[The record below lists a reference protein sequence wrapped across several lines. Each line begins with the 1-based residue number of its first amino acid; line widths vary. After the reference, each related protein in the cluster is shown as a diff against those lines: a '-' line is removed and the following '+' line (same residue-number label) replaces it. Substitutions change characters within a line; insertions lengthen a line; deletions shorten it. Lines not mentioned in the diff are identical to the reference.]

1 MTFAEKPNVI
11 RGIIGQM
18 ITDKFGIVTAS
29 KLELLAIYIFD
40 NDLFRLM
47 PFGKWVYWLETQ
59 GVKVT

>member
-1 MTFAEKPNVI
+1 
-11 RGIIGQM
+11 M
-18 ITDKFGIVTAS
+18 ITDKFGIVAAS

-59 GVKVT
+59 GVKVSG